1 MSSVRTLLC
10 SARVRALLSLGMVL
24 GLGAVGTLAAWSAAP
39 VTTSGVFTTGVIDI
53 QLNGNQGATSTTP
66 YVFSPTNSVVPGASV
81 AVVLPVQN
89 KGTVPFTYTTSV
101 IGENT
106 AGKAY
111 QLTAL
116 YGGSTA
122 DGKSCTG
129 GSATTP
135 TTVAL
140 TTSVSI
146 GGSRGLAV
154 GSASDNICLQF
165 ALPITTTGVAT
176 GDVGN
181 VLFTFLATS
190 T

>member
-1 MSSVRTLLC
+1 MSVRPIIG

-24 GLGAVGTLAAWSAAP
+24 GLGAVGTLAAWSTA
-39 VTTSGVFTTGVIDI
+39 TTTASGVFTTGTIDI

-66 YVFSPTNSVVPGASV
+66 FVFSPTASVVPEASV

-89 KGTVPFTYTTSV
+89 KGSVAFTYTTSV
-101 IGENT
+101 VGENT

-116 YGGSTA
+116 YGGATS
-122 DGKSCTG
+122 DGKTCTG
-129 GSATTP
+129 GTATSPP
-135 TTVAL
+135 TVSL
-140 TTSVSI
+140 LNSVSI
-146 GGSRGLAV
+146 GGSRGLAP
-154 GSASDNICLQF
+154 ASNPDNICLQF
-165 ALPITTTGVAT
+165 TLPITTTGVAT

-190 T
+190 I